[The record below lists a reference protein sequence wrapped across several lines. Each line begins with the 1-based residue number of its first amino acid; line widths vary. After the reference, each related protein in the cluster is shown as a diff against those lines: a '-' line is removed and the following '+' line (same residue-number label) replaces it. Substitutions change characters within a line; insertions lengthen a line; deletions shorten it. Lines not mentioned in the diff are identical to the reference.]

1 MKQIHWWI
9 SGALFVVLLFMFMDS
24 LSYLFVYHEEQQ
36 LFLFTRAYA
45 ARYFSEP
52 GLLGEYIA
60 NFVTQFFHL
69 FVGGKM
75 ILAFMYV
82 CLYLF
87 PVLTARKWNG
97 GNSDPFHVALLLPL
111 YLFIRFEASNF
122 QMAWVTSL
130 FICFLILFLLSRL
143 PRRAFYLLSVPFLL
157 AAGIGLGWMYPV
169 VAAGVVLCSVVLS
182 YLGGRLLKKERLYK
196 GLQLLMLGIY
206 AVVTFQQ
213 FVISYR
219 TRERLLVEAEQA
231 LRKKDWEKVIDCSN
245 RFRGDSQLMDYFRNM
260 ALYQTGRMSNDLLK
274 YPQRYGIHSLFLP
287 WVGDPRQSRYG
298 HYVYEQLG
306 YLNEAQRWASEALVV
321 YGATAPTLLNLIRYN
336 IANGRTDVAMR
347 FIRRLKQSLFYRK
360 QAEAYER
367 LIQSGQPVPDLHV
380 VPPSK
385 SGRARFANV
394 QDLGPELLFI
404 CEQDPTNRMAFE
416 YLMIYSILS
425 KNCTLFAENIG
436 RIEYFSY
443 PEMPPLYRTFLE
455 QCEQLKP

>member
-1 MKQIHWWI
+1 MF
-9 SGALFVVLLFMFMDS
+9 LVLLFMFMDS

-45 ARYFSEP
+45 AGFLVKP
-52 GLLGEYIA
+52 GLLSDYIA
-60 NFVTQFFHL
+60 NFVAQFFYL
-69 FVGGKM
+69 FVTGK
-75 ILAFMYV
+75 IVFAFIFS

-87 PVLTARKWNG
+87 PTCIVRKWMG
-97 GNSDPFHVALLLPL
+97 GKVDPFQVALLLPL
-111 YLFIRFEASNF
+111 YLFIRFEASDF
-122 QMAWVTSL
+122 KIAWATSL
-130 FICFLILFLLSRL
+130 FVCFLLLFLCSRL
-143 PRRAFYLLSVPFLL
+143 PKWWGAAVAVPLLVV
-157 AAGIGLGWMYPV
+157 AGIGLGWLYPI
-169 VAAGVVLCSVVLS
+169 VAIGIIFCSAGLVW
-182 YLGGRLLKKERLYK
+182 LGEHLLKNERLYK
-196 GLQLLMLGIY
+196 GCLVLMLGIY

-213 FVISYR
+213 FVTSYR

-231 LRKKDWEKVIDCSN
+231 LRKNDWEKVIDCSN

-260 ALYQTGRMSNDLLK
+260 ALYQAGRMPYDLLK
-274 YPQRYGIHSLFLP
+274 YPQRYGINSLFLP

-321 YGATAPTLLNLIRYN
+321 YGETAPTLLNLIRYN

-360 QAEAYER
+360 QAEAYEQMIR
-367 LIQSGQPVPDLHV
+367 MGQSVPDLHI
-380 VPPSK
+380 VPPQQ
-385 SGRARFANV
+385 SGKARFANI

-416 YLMIYSILS
+416 YLMSYSILS

-436 RIEYFSY
+436 RIEHFSY

>member
-1 MKQIHWWI
+1 MKRIHWWI
-9 SGALFVVLLFMFMDS
+9 SGALFLVLLFMFMDS

-45 ARYFSEP
+45 AGYFSAP

-60 NFVTQFFHL
+60 NFVAQFFYL
-69 FVGGKM
+69 FVAGKM
-75 ILAFMYV
+75 ILAFVYV
-82 CLYLF
+82 GLYLF
-87 PVLTARKWNG
+87 PVLTVRKWSG
-97 GNSDPFHVALLLPL
+97 GNRDPLHVALLLPL
-111 YLFIRFEASNF
+111 YLFIRFEASDF
-122 QMAWVTSL
+122 KMAWVTSL
-130 FICFLILFLLSRL
+130 FICFLILYLLSRL
-143 PRRAFYLLSVPFLL
+143 PKRAFYLLSVPFLV
-157 AAGIGLGWMYPV
+157 AAGIGLGWIYPV
-169 VAAGVVLCSVVLS
+169 VAVGVILCSILLS
-182 YLGGRLLKKERLYK
+182 CLGGRLLKNGKLYQGCRL
-196 GLQLLMLGIY
+196 LVLGVY

-213 FVISYR
+213 FVTSYR

-231 LRKKDWEKVIDCSN
+231 LRKKDWKKVIDCSN

-260 ALYQTGRMSNDLLK
+260 ALYQTGRMPYDLLK
-274 YPQRYGIHSLFLP
+274 YPQRYGINSLFFP

-321 YGATAPTLLNLIRYN
+321 YGETAPTLQNLIRYN

-367 LIQSGQPVPDLHV
+367 MIQARRPVPDLHV
-380 VPPSK
+380 VPSQK
-385 SGRARFANV
+385 SGKARFANI

-416 YLMIYSILS
+416 YLMSYAILS
-425 KNCTLFAENIG
+425 KNCKLFVENIG
-436 RIEYFSY
+436 RIGHFSY
-443 PEMPPLYRTFLE
+443 PEMPPLYRTFLDG
-455 QCEQLKP
+455 CESLKP